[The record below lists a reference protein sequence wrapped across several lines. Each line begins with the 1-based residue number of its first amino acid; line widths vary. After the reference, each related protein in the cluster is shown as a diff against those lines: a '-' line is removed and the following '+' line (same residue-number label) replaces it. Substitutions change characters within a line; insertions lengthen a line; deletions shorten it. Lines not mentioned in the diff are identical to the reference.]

1 MEEKKTL
8 NKDGYAIC
16 FNEWL
21 LDDEIKNEIRLLLA
35 ISCLTAKNGICFASN
50 KYFAELFNETEI
62 SISRKIKKLIDKGY
76 VKVEYQKRGCEVLER
91 DLRLSKLLTDDYQNC
106 YSTINQNVNRHH
118 YINNNSINNNKEN
131 NNINIIIKE
140 SKKNSYKS
148 FTKPTIEDIKL
159 YCEERKNT
167 IDAEKFFDYYES
179 NGWKV
184 GKNSMK
190 DWKAAV
196 RTWEKNE
203 KQDTSSKPLIEEIRE
218 GVFKF

>member
-1 MEEKKTL
+1 MKEEKPNYYSILPATVRYDPEL
-8 NKDGYAIC
+8 KDKAKLLYSEITSLC
-16 FNEWL
+16 NE
-21 LDDEIKNEIRLLLA
+21 
-35 ISCLTAKNGICFASN
+35 NGECWASN
-50 KYFAELFNETEI
+50 NYFAELYKTSSNNI
-62 SISRKIKKLIDKGY
+62 SKLIASLIEKGYLERKIFYKNGTKEIEKRVLIPIGENYNTYWRKLQYPIGENDK
-76 VKVEYQKRGCEVLER
+76 E
-91 DLRLSKLLTDDYQNC
+91 NN
-106 YSTINQNVNRHH
+106 IN
-118 YINNNSINNNKEN
+118 INNKEN

-159 YCEERKNT
+159 YCEERKNK

-196 RTWEKNE
+196 RTWERNE
-203 KQDTSSKPLIEEIRE
+203 KQDNTSKLQIEEIRE